1 MNLADEAAT
10 GRVGAALAA
19 VLRAG
24 DVVTLSGPLGAG
36 KTTLV
41 RALLHALGE
50 ESEVPSPSFALVQ
63 PYDALRLPVWHAD
76 LYRIEHPDELREL
89 GLNEVLAEGALL
101 VEWPER
107 APGAWPGAL
116 ALSLELLEDGA
127 RRLTASVPAAW
138 EGRWPVPPFPS
149 QIPVP
154 LPQ

>member
-10 GRVGAALAA
+10 ARVGTALAA

-36 KTTLV
+36 KTTLA
-41 RALLHALGE
+41 RALLLALGE
-50 ESEVPSPSFALVQ
+50 EGEVPSPSFALVQ
-63 PYDALRLPVWHAD
+63 PYDALRLAMWHAD

-107 APGAWPGAL
+107 APGAWPQAL
-116 ALSLELLEDGA
+116 ALSLELLEEGA

>member
-76 LYRIEHPDELREL
+76 LYRIEDPSELPEL
-89 GLNEVLAEGALL
+89 GLDEVLGHGALL

-107 APGAWPGAL
+107 TPGAWPHAL
-116 ALSLELLEDGA
+116 GLSLEPLDNAA
-127 RRLTASVPAAW
+127 RRLTAKVPPSW
-138 EGRWPVPPFPS
+138 EGRWP
-149 QIPVP
+149 
-154 LPQ
+154 LPQSHP